1 MSPRA
6 PVNFLKSPLP
16 IILFISI
23 LFFALSPFSPFH
35 PKAFAATFYIDA
47 TNGNDSNNGLLTA
60 TPWKTIAKIIASSF
74 QPGDQILFKRGEI
87 WRECLGAPSVAAH
100 SPITS

>member
-23 LFFALSPFSPFH
+23 LFFALSPFSPIYLR
-35 PKAFAATFYIDA
+35 AFAATYYVDA
-47 TNGNDSNNGLLTA
+47 TNGNDINNGLSEA
-60 TPWKTIAKIIASSF
+60 RPWKTIAKVNASSF
-74 QPGDQILFKRGEI
+74 NPGDQILFNCQILVGI
-87 WRECLGAPSVAAH
+87 LSCG
-100 SPITS
+100 IDG